1 MTTDATP
8 IKRRKFEALNDAQL
22 RAWMRAGEAIVRTD
36 GRGLTF
42 TLSRAGT
49 AAWTLRYRFG
59 GRVREVT
66 LGRYP
71 DMGLALARTEAAKL
85 RLEIAKG
92 TDVAAAKQEAKKE
105 LSRRWTFERL
115 FDDFLQKRSG
125 DYRPNTLDEFK
136 RHAVKDILPRIGSMH
151 ADAITPADVCTM
163 IEEVAERSKSVARR
177 LFEILSVAFD
187 HGVPRRLPTNPC
199 RVLNVSSIVGTQQ
212 RRERVKLTLDEL
224 RAALAA
230 LPGLGR
236 DNELA
241 VRVLLATAVRKGE
254 LIRARWSEV
263 DIDAGLWRIT
273 DENSKTGAGFVVP
286 LSPIVADWF
295 RELRELA
302 DGSPWVLPSRNAS
315 YRGRRR
321 GEDHIGET
329 TLNAALVRLGAKDV
343 RDFSP
348 HDLRATARSYLTDE
362 LGVDVIVAERC
373 LNHALGG
380 LVGVYDKS
388 DYLTHRRAALA
399 LWAQFIA
406 DAEQPRAANVLPL
419 VRPGR

>member
-125 DYRPNTLDEFK
+125 DYRPNTLDEIK
-136 RHAVKDILPRIGSMH
+136 RYAVKDILPRIGAVH
-151 ADAITPADVCTM
+151 ADAITPADVCTL

-177 LFEILSVAFD
+177 LFEILSVTFD
-187 HGVPRRLPTNPC
+187 HGVPRRLPANPC
-199 RVLNVSSIVGTQQ
+199 RVLNVSSIVGTS
-212 RRERVKLTLDEL
+212 
-224 RAALAA
+224 A
-230 LPGLGR
+230 
-236 DNELA
+236 
-241 VRVLLATAVRKGE
+241 
-254 LIRARWSEV
+254 
-263 DIDAGLWRIT
+263 
-273 DENSKTGAGFVVP
+273 
-286 LSPIVADWF
+286 
-295 RELRELA
+295 
-302 DGSPWVLPSRNAS
+302 
-315 YRGRRR
+315 
-321 GEDHIGET
+321 
-329 TLNAALVRLGAKDV
+329 
-343 RDFSP
+343 
-348 HDLRATARSYLTDE
+348 
-362 LGVDVIVAERC
+362 
-373 LNHALGG
+373 
-380 LVGVYDKS
+380 
-388 DYLTHRRAALA
+388 
-399 LWAQFIA
+399 
-406 DAEQPRAANVLPL
+406 
-419 VRPGR
+419 